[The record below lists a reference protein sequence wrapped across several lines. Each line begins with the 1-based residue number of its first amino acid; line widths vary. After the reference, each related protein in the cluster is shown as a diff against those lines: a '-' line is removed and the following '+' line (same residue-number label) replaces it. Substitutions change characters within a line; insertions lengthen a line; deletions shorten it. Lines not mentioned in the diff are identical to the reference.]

1 MHLPIS
7 NFTSQ
12 KVEEATRGAAN
23 WDSCLTNKEELF
35 GKVEMIGT
43 SGENENFILELGKG
57 KWKAWSDVFSWL
69 EEGKF

>member
-12 KVEEATRGAAN
+12 KVEEAMRGVAN
-23 WDSCLTNKEELF
+23 LDSCLTTKEELV
-35 GKVEMIGT
+35 GKVEKMGT

-57 KWKAWSDVFSWL
+57 KWKARSDVFSWL